1 MDRSS
6 LRQHALILRRFL
18 LSYVTRDEVDVFKHG
33 NTGLSEARDVL
44 AQYEEKSPLYGFVQ
58 HRRRK
63 ALFKYIP
70 EGTSRLL
77 QGT

>member
-1 MDRSS
+1 MERSF
-6 LRQHALILRRFL
+6 LIQHVLTWKRFL
-18 LSYVTRDEVDVFKHG
+18 LNYVTRDEVDVFKHG
-33 NTGLSEARDVL
+33 NTGLSQARDAL
-44 AQYEEKSPLYGFVQ
+44 AQYEEKIPLYGFVQ

-77 QGT
+77 QGI